1 MTRWGASLRAFLG
14 HFNSHNPMD
23 VNLRELWAKVLT
35 RIEPTITRTH
45 FVTWF
50 NHTIITSIGEKNG
63 KTNVVVGVPTIFAK
77 DWVAGKY
84 GIKVLQALKEIMP
97 DVEEVEFEIINR
109 LADKVNTE
117 GIDASKIS
125 PKDVKKIQKT
135 RDGSGDVYV
144 KSGVKSK
151 ALNPRYTLENF
162 VAGKDNRLPHAA
174 AMAVSSMPGG
184 IYNPMYIYGG
194 CGLGKTHLLQAI
206 GNAILARFPEKV
218 IRYVTSERFVSEVC
232 DSISKREMGKF
243 KESYRKVDVLL
254 IDDVQFFGK
263 KDSSQQEFFHTF
275 NELYE
280 TNKQI
285 VLTSDRPPSELDDL
299 DKRLTTR
306 FSMGMVT
313 EILFPDF
320 ETKVAILQEKC
331 QEMQIIIDPEVL
343 QFIAG
348 NVNTNVRELE
358 GVLRQVV
365 AEAQLENRVPTVRSA
380 AEVFKKLYRAKEIIG
395 YDIKNKDEKV
405 SMTAKEVMEAVSS
418 YYRITVDDL
427 MSEIRKKEFLIPRQ
441 VCMYIIRHEL
451 EESYERIGQDFGGKK
466 HTTVMHACGQV
477 LRKLKKD
484 SRLVRDIN
492 AIKREIGL

>member
-1 MTRWGASLRAFLG
+1 
-14 HFNSHNPMD
+14 
-23 VNLRELWAKVLT
+23 
-35 RIEPTITRTH
+35 
-45 FVTWF
+45 
-50 NHTIITSIGEKNG
+50 
-63 KTNVVVGVPTIFAK
+63 
-77 DWVAGKY
+77 
-84 GIKVLQALKEIMP
+84 
-97 DVEEVEFEIINR
+97 
-109 LADKVNTE
+109 
-117 GIDASKIS
+117 
-125 PKDVKKIQKT
+125 
-135 RDGSGDVYV
+135 
-144 KSGVKSK
+144 
-151 ALNPRYTLENF
+151 
-162 VAGKDNRLPHAA
+162 
-174 AMAVSSMPGG
+174 
-184 IYNPMYIYGG
+184 MYIYGG
-194 CGLGKTHLLQAI
+194 SGLGKTHLLQAI

-232 DSISKREMGKF
+232 DSISKREMAKF
-243 KESYRKVDVLL
+243 KDSYRKVDVLL
-254 IDDVQFFGK
+254 IDDIQFFGK

-331 QEMQIIIDPEVL
+331 LEMQMIIDPEVL
-343 QFIAG
+343 QFIAA
-348 NVNTNVRELE
+348 NVNTNIRELE

-365 AEAQLENRVPTVRSA
+365 VEAQLGNRVPTVRCA

-395 YDIKNKDEKV
+395 YDLEKRDEKI
-405 SMTAKEVMEAVSS
+405 SMTAKDVMEAVSC
-418 YYRITVDDL
+418 YYRITLDEL
-427 MSEIRKKEFLIPRQ
+427 MSEIRKKEFLVPRQ

-466 HTTVMHACGQV
+466 HTTVMHACGQI
-477 LRKLKKD
+477 LMKLKKD